1 MANKKSKKYIEAAKL
16 VDATKLYNLEEAV
29 ELAKKASYSKFD
41 GSVELAIRFGLD
53 PRKSDQQIRGA
64 LVLPNG
70 TGKDVRVLV
79 ITSEDKYEAAKNAG
93 ADIVGGDEIIDQISK
108 GWFEFDTLIAS
119 PNMMAKIG
127 KIGKV
132 LGPKGLMPNPK
143 TGTVTPD
150 VAKAV
155 TDAKAGKVEY
165 RLDKEANMH
174 LTVGK
179 VSFETSK
186 LLENVN
192 TVIEKIIQ
200 VKPSGA
206 KGTYIENVSLAASM
220 GVGVKV
226 NTEDMK

>member
-16 VDATKLYNLEEAV
+16 VDSTKLYSLEEAV

-41 GSVELAIRFGLD
+41 GSIELAIRLGLD

-79 ITSEDKYEAAKNAG
+79 ITSEDKFEDAKSAG
-93 ADIVGGDEIIDQISK
+93 ADFVGGDDMIEQISK

-127 KIGKV
+127 KIGKI

-155 TDAKAGKVEY
+155 AEAKAGKVEY

-179 VSFETSK
+179 VSFDSAK

-192 TVIEKIIQ
+192 AVIEKVIQ

-206 KGTYIENVSLAASM
+206 KGTYIKNVSLAASM

>member
-16 VDATKLYNLEEAV
+16 VDSTKLYSLEEAV

-41 GSVELAIRFGLD
+41 GSIELAIRLGLD

-79 ITSEDKYEAAKNAG
+79 ITSEDKFEDAKSAG
-93 ADIVGGDEIIDQISK
+93 ADFVGGDDMIEQISK

-155 TDAKAGKVEY
+155 AEAKAGKVEY

-179 VSFETSK
+179 VSFDSAK

-192 TVIEKIIQ
+192 AVIEKVIQ

-206 KGTYIENVSLAASM
+206 KGTYIKNVSLAASM